1 MTRPIVV
8 FGGSG
13 FLGDALVRELVEAG
27 RPTRLVARH
36 PVWPSWAESG
46 DPLALVAADI
56 RHEEEVAAALKGAA
70 AVVNAV
76 SLYVESR
83 DLGFEAIHVEG
94 AGRLARLARE
104 AGIDRLVQLSGIG
117 VEDSSPSAYVRARA
131 RGERAVLAA
140 MPRAIIVRPS
150 VLFGPDDAFLGGLA
164 RLVRLPAIP
173 LFGRGE
179 TRLQPVHVIDAARA
193 LARLTGPEAPARR
206 LFELGGGDVLRYR
219 EIVELVMARLGRER
233 PLVPVPFWLWRTLAG
248 ALAAAGPAADPR
260 PGHPHAARQRGHRRR
275 RYLRRPGAQAAL
287 AARGPAGQPGVA
299 SPLRPARSGAAGEA
313 QAFLTNADFSFIGP
327 MPSTL
332 QSMSWSPSTRRM
344 PFTLVP
350 TFTTEDEPLTLR
362 SLITVTVS
370 PSASALPLASRT
382 TGASSSASGA
392 ASVHS

>member
-76 SLYVESR
+76 SLYVETR
-83 DLGFEAIHVEG
+83 EIGFEAIHVEG

-248 ALAAAGPAADPR
+248 ALSRLPDPPLTRDQVILMQHDNVVTDGVGTFDDLGLR
-260 PGHPHAARQRGHRRR
+260 PRS
-275 RYLRRPGAQAAL
+275 LREGLPDSL
-287 AARGPAGQPGVA
+287 A
-299 SPLRPARSGAAGEA
+299 SPAR
-313 QAFLTNADFSFIGP
+313 
-327 MPSTL
+327 
-332 QSMSWSPSTRRM
+332 
-344 PFTLVP
+344 
-350 TFTTEDEPLTLR
+350 
-362 SLITVTVS
+362 
-370 PSASALPLASRT
+370 
-382 TGASSSASGA
+382 
-392 ASVHS
+392 